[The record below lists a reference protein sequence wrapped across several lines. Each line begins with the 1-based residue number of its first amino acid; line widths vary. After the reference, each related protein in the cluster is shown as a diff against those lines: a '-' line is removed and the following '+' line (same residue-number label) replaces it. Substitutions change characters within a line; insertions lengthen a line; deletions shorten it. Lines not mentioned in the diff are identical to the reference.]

1 MESRIE
7 MHLESTRDQC
17 VNIPAAQL
25 ALQFAAHE
33 TIHTENS
40 YKFTR
45 ETLRALLNDAGFTVE
60 QTWTDPRQW
69 YALTLAGVR

>member
-1 MESRIE
+1 
-7 MHLESTRDQC
+7 MHLESTRNQC

-25 ALQFAAHE
+25 RVEFSAFE

-45 ETLRALLNDAGFTVE
+45 KALGDLFDDSGFAVN
-60 QTWTDPRQW
+60 QTWTDPRHW
-69 YALTLAGVR
+69 YALTLAGRR